1 MRFMKWTIAAL
12 LLTCA
17 IASQAA
23 TQQAATQK
31 PASQQPAA
39 QEHEKKVKR
48 SDLPAAVQKTVDQ
61 ESQGATIR
69 GYSSETDNGQVE
81 YEVAL
86 RVHGHNKDVSIA
98 PDGSVLEIEE
108 EVALDSLPA
117 PVRDGLKQ
125 LAGRGRITKVE
136 SLTKHGAIVA
146 YEAQVRTGTK
156 RSEVQVGPDGKP
168 LAHPE

>member
-1 MRFMKWTIAAL
+1 MRFTKWTMAAL
-12 LLTCA
+12 VLSCA

-23 TQQAATQK
+23 TQQ
-31 PASQQPAA
+31 PPSQ
-39 QEHEKKVKR
+39 EKEKKLKR

-69 GYSSETDNGQVE
+69 GYSSETDNGQLV
-81 YEVAL
+81 YEVEM
-86 RVHGHNKDVSIA
+86 RVRGHGRDVLIGA
-98 PDGSVLEIEE
+98 DGSVMEIEE

-117 PVRDGLKQ
+117 PVRDGLRQ